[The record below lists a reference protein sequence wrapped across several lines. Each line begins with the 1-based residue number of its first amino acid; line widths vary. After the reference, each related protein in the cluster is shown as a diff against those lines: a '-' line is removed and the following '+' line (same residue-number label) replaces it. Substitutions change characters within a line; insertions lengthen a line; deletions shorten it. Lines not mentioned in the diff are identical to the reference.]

1 MFLVVAKEP
10 QTINKALS
18 SPEWL
23 AAMQEEINTLHQNKT
38 WTLVPKAPS
47 MNIVGSRWVFKTKLK
62 DDGSIDRYKS
72 KLVAKGYSEL
82 EGVDFEETFS
92 RVVKVTIIRVVLSV
106 AGSRHWSIV
115 GSLQYLT
122 LTRPDI
128 AHAVNLAS
136 QFMQS
141 PNNTHYQDVKRILRY
156 VKGTTKYG
164 LSILSQSPF
173 RLYGFSDAD

>member
-106 AGSRHWSIV
+106 AGSRHWCIEVTYFTEGIHLNQNKYAAELLAKNNMALAKPIST
-115 GSLQYLT
+115 T
-122 LTRPDI
+122 L
-128 AHAVNLAS
+128 A
-136 QFMQS
+136 
-141 PNNTHYQDVKRILRY
+141 
-156 VKGTTKYG
+156 
-164 LSILSQSPF
+164 
-173 RLYGFSDAD
+173 